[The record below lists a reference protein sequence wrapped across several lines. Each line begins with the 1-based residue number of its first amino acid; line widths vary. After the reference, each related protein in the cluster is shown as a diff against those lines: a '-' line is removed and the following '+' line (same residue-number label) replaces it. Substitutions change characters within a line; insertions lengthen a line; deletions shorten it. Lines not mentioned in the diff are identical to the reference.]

1 MSKIY
6 VIDSCPDCPGYIRL
20 DDKDLCLKY
29 RFMINDV
36 TTIPE
41 QCQLKDYNREAE

>member
-6 VIDSCPDCPGYIRL
+6 VVDSCMSCPHFLRL
-20 DDKDLCLKY
+20 SDKFLCLKY

-41 QCQLKDYNREAE
+41 QCKLKDYNREAE